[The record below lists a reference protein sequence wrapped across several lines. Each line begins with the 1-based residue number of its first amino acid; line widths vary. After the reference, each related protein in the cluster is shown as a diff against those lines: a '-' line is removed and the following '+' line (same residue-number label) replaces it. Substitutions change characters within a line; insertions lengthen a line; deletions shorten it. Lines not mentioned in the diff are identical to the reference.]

1 MWTTILLYIINVAQA
16 TSLSL
21 AGQPRPWNISK
32 IDITFV
38 DYATPQQTIQA
49 QFGFGLNYRPTQY
62 REQYSESWCRTPRQ
76 APNGMWN
83 FCGVFGL
90 YARITDV
97 KISDSVEFDLHMQ
110 RYSWTKYV
118 AESLKIH

>member
-1 MWTTILLYIINVAQA
+1 MWTTILLYIIKLAQA
-16 TSLSL
+16 ASLPL

-38 DYATPQQTIQA
+38 DYAAPQQTIQA
-49 QFGFGLNYRPTQY
+49 TFGLGLNYRPTQY
-62 REQYSESWCRTPRQ
+62 IQSGCRMPRQ

-83 FCGVFGL
+83 FCAGFGL

-118 AESLKIH
+118 AEA